1 MLTWSKLNSI
11 QTLLSQAPINM
22 AINHKDFV
30 TILKERDEH
39 EKMKENLKNSINST
53 TTTKKKERKKRTS
66 L

>member
-1 MLTWSKLNSI
+1 
-11 QTLLSQAPINM
+11 M

-30 TILKERDEH
+30 TILKERDKH

>member
-1 MLTWSKLNSI
+1 
-11 QTLLSQAPINM
+11 M

-30 TILKERDEH
+30 TILKETDEH

>member
-1 MLTWSKLNSI
+1 
-11 QTLLSQAPINM
+11 M

-53 TTTKKKERKKRTS
+53 TTTKKKRKKEKNEFVSNLRN
-66 L
+66 LCF